1 MELKFIFS
9 IIVLLNLRIGVS
21 GASVEDC
28 IGFVYLYPEEAKGF
42 ADEDAKQEDLDLAI
56 DSITKAFWN
65 PDDSSLRD
73 YDYFDWAED
82 ESRITADLTQCYEA
96 RKVYFFG
103 YYNSNLTLI
112 LFFFCLSRI
121 QSS

>member
-9 IIVLLNLRIGVS
+9 FIVILHLRNSVS

-28 IGFVYLYPEEAKGF
+28 IGFVYLYPEDAKGF

-56 DSITKAFWN
+56 GSITKAFWN

-103 YYNSNLTLI
+103 YYNCNLTFI
-112 LFFFCLSRI
+112 LLFCLSRI